1 MHLPSSVRHML
12 RLVPVLLGATALT
25 FALVNLLPG
34 DPSTAILGDQATPQ
48 QVQALRTE
56 LGLDRPLPLRYAAWL
71 GDALHADLGR
81 SLLTRQPVAQAI
93 AERLPVSLQLMLMA
107 QGLALVLGVAL
118 GVLAAWKRDGAI
130 DRVISAGAYAL
141 LSTPVYILAI
151 VLIYVV
157 AVRLAWLPATG
168 FTPLATDWVAN
179 LRGMVLPAVVL
190 AAGPTAVYAR
200 LVRGDMIA
208 TLQEDFILLA
218 KAQGHSVGY
227 LLFRQAL
234 RPSVLPMI
242 TVFGV
247 NTGVLIGGAVI
258 IEQLFALPGMGSLMV
273 EAILG
278 RDYPLLQ
285 GVVLCVA
292 VAFCIVNLLVDL
304 AYRLLDPRIRH
315 G

>member
-1 MHLPSSVRHML
+1 MHPSVRHIL
-12 RLVPVLLGATALT
+12 RLIPVLLGATALT

-34 DPSTAILGDQATPQ
+34 DPAIAMLGDQATPQ
-48 QVQALRTE
+48 QVLALRNQ
-56 LGLDRPLPLRYAAWL
+56 LGLDQPLPLRYLHWLAAAVQ
-71 GDALHADLGR
+71 GDLSR
-81 SLLTRQPVAQAI
+81 SLQTGQPVAQAI

-118 GVLAAWKRDGAI
+118 GVLAAWKRDGPL
-130 DRVISAGAYAL
+130 DRAISAVAYAL

-157 AVRLAWLPATG
+157 AVQLAWLPATG
-168 FTPLATDWVAN
+168 FTPLGGGVLAN
-179 LRGMVLPAVVL
+179 LRGMVLPTLVL

-208 TLQEDFILLA
+208 TLQEDFILMA

-234 RPSVLPMI
+234 QPSVLPLI

-304 AYRLLDPRIRH
+304 AYLVLDPRIRH
-315 G
+315 A